1 MTGEFIGLAGC
12 SIVSLVSTVFKD
24 STLANLFTDEDKT
37 LEGSVKSSIL
47 ISVALK
53 ALLLFLL
60 VDKTAVEVDCNPFH
74 EAASEVTALPDDDE
88 EDAVATRNFCGVGK
102 TVDKIERY

>member
-1 MTGEFIGLAGC
+1 M
-12 SIVSLVSTVFKD
+12 VSTVFKD

-60 VDKTAVEVDCNPFH
+60 VDNTAVEVDCNLFH
-74 EAASEVTALPDDDE
+74 EAESREVTAPPDDDK
-88 EDAVATRNFCGVGK
+88 EDAGAARNSCGVGK
-102 TVDKIERY
+102 TVNKIERY